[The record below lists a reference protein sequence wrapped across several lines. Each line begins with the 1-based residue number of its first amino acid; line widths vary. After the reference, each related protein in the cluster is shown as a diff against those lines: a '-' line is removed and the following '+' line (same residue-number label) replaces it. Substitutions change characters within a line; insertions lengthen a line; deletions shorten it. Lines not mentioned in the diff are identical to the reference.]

1 MYNDLSFKVSQL
13 RAKNQEAMMA
23 SIAVLIAALFV
34 TAILPSLLIQY
45 IYAGQQ
51 LFEQPA
57 LLEYIPVVSFVIG
70 IGSFII
76 AAVGNTL
83 RSKRIK
89 YLEKQIEVEG
99 FSCCGNNDEEMLVEL
114 ESLADALAEEKKPTQ
129 KKAAPKKKKSAPK
142 KKKSTSKKSK
152 TKSKK

>member
-114 ESLADALAEEKKPTQ
+114 ESLADALAEEKKPAQ
-129 KKAAPKKKKSAPK
+129 KKAAPK